1 MTLILISKKNLN
13 NNIMSVETEHK
24 EAVRQRNPEN
34 YTTVMSLDNI
44 EVPVPTV
51 YTASSVEEERYVN
64 GINEVH
70 KGTAK
75 TVNLTSEGEYA
86 WTQNEEDGVWS
97 SGNYNIDNS
106 SSVLESEEFEVG
118 KNGGHLKINWSVS
131 SEALSYR
138 CDVLYATIINIETGK
153 EERSP
158 SISDTIYGTTYD
170 NLVYVDYDKEL
181 VEGKYKV
188 MLTYKKDNL
197 YNDGL
202 DNY

>member
-24 EAVRQRNPEN
+24 EAVKQKNPEN
-34 YTTVMSLDNI
+34 YTAVMSLDNI
-44 EVPVPTV
+44 EVPVPTG
-51 YTASSVEEERYVN
+51 YTASSVESERYVN

-75 TVNLTSEGEYA
+75 TLALSSEGEYA

-97 SGNYNIDNS
+97 SGNYNVAS
-106 SSVLESEEFEVG
+106 SSSILESEEFEIG
-118 KNGGHLKINWSVS
+118 ENGGHIKVNWSVS
-131 SEALSYR
+131 SQYGN
-138 CDVLYATIINIETGK
+138 DVLYATIISVETGE
-153 EERSP
+153 EERCP
-158 SISDTIYGTTYD
+158 SISNTIYGTKYE